1 MSRSSFSKVFP
12 VSKMTQ
18 ETLSIESFPS
28 EVQSTLSEAF
38 DKDGN
43 GIIDCQELVDAANLY
58 TQTKAT
64 NSLLRKGVCFA
75 AALSV
80 CLVGAIAGLTY
91 GIVDAN
97 KDTRVDGRVLVT
109 KQQEPISVSTNEI
122 QLSLATLAFVPF
134 EVTSKVTDVAFASES
149 PEKKVYFRKIL
160 SIDVIPEEGLE
171 LETTAGDLITW
182 DIDTSAVIT
191 VTLKDGTSW
200 AKNVACTQCTATN
213 VYSTSEVIEGVKNF
227 EEATGL
233 SGRRLLRYVEIK
245 HGRICQLAFL
255 GQVVT
260 RSGGHGA

>member
-12 VSKMTQ
+12 VSKTTQ

-58 TQTKAT
+58 TQTKAA

-97 KDTRVDGRVLVT
+97 KDTHVNDSVCWADWIFERSQSRFANRDSRGLGAVT
-109 KQQEPISVSTNEI
+109 YARGTIT
-122 QLSLATLAFVPF
+122 
-134 EVTSKVTDVAFASES
+134 
-149 PEKKVYFRKIL
+149 R
-160 SIDVIPEEGLE
+160 E
-171 LETTAGDLITW
+171 LG
-182 DIDTSAVIT
+182 
-191 VTLKDGTSW
+191 
-200 AKNVACTQCTATN
+200 TATWW
-213 VYSTSEVIEGVKNF
+213 SENHTCKAIE
-227 EEATGL
+227 
-233 SGRRLLRYVEIK
+233 I
-245 HGRICQLAFL
+245 
-255 GQVVT
+255 
-260 RSGGHGA
+260 